1 MRTSTV
7 NRTTKE
13 TDISV
18 TLNIDGSG
26 KCDISTGI
34 GFFDHM
40 LTAFTVHGGFDLTLS
55 CKGDLEVDTH
65 HTVEDCGIVLGKAFA
80 EAVGDKAGIDRFG
93 SFYVPMDE
101 ALGFAAVD
109 ISGRPYLK
117 FDLNFTCEKI
127 GELETET
134 VLEFWRAFAMNSLT
148 TLHIKAEYFENNH
161 HICEAIF
168 KAAAQSLRLA
178 VKPRGNNAVLSTKGV
193 L

>member
-1 MRTSTV
+1 MRISTV
-7 NRTTKE
+7 TRTTKE
-13 TDISV
+13 TDIYA
-18 TLNIDGSG
+18 TLNLDGSG
-26 KCDISTGI
+26 ICDISTGI

-40 LTAFTVHGGFDLTLS
+40 LTAFTVHGGFDLTLN

-65 HTVEDCGIVLGKAFA
+65 HTVEDCGIVLGKAFC
-80 EAVGDKAGIDRFG
+80 EAIGNKAGIERFG

-109 ISGRPYLK
+109 ISGRPFLK
-117 FDLNFTCEKI
+117 FDADFTCERI

-134 VLEFWRAFAMNSLT
+134 VLEFWRAFAMNALV

-168 KAAAQSLRLA
+168 KAAGQCLRIA
-178 VKPRGNNAVLSTKGV
+178 AKFRENSAVLSTKGV

>member
-1 MRTSTV
+1 MRCSTV
-7 NRTTKE
+7 ERKTKE

-18 TLNIDGSG
+18 TLKLDGSG
-26 KCDISTGI
+26 ICDINTGI

-40 LTAFTVHGGFDLTLS
+40 LTAFAVHGGFDLSLK

-80 EAVGDKAGIDRFG
+80 DAVGDKAGIDRFG

-109 ISGRPYLK
+109 ISGRPFLK
-117 FDLNFTCEKI
+117 FDLSFTCEKI
-127 GELETET
+127 GQLETET
-134 VLEFWRAFAMNSLT
+134 VLEFWRAFAMNALI

-161 HICEAIF
+161 HICEAVF

-178 VKPRGNNAVLSTKGV
+178 VKPRGNTNVLSTKGV